1 MYMPVIFLVHVVP
14 FTGVALSKA
23 ERERERKRGVGVVR
37 ERVGVVGRDL
47 GKGLF
52 LALF

>member
-1 MYMPVIFLVHVVP
+1 LYMPVIFLVHVVP

-23 ERERERKRGVGVVR
+23 ERERERKGVGVVR